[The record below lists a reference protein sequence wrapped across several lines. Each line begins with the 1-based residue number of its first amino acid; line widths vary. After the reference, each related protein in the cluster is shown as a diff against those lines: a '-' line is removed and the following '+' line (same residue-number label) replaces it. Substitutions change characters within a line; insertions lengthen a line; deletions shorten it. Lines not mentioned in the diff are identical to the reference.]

1 MELENVFVLLK
12 PQLQLMDK
20 HTPGTLKRVYTTVF
34 HRFAKMTPTTGIL
47 FNANALATSKNAL
60 KTTLGIILLANA
72 SVMEPQFNTIMG

>member
-1 MELENVFVLLK
+1 
-12 PQLQLMDK
+12 
-20 HTPGTLKRVYTTVF
+20 VYTTVF